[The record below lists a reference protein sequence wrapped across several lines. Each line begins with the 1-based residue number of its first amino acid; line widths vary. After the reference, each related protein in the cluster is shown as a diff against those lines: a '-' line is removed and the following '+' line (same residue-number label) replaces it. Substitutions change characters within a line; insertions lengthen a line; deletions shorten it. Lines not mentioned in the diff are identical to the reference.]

1 MRAVVQRVS
10 EAEVSVGGEIVG
22 AIGEGLL
29 TLVGVTHG
37 DTTADAEALA
47 RKLATLRIFR
57 DERGFM
63 NRSVVEV
70 EGAVLVVSQFT
81 LYGSTGK
88 GRRPSFTEAA
98 APEEAE
104 VLVDALVEDL
114 AAEGLSVATGR
125 FGAMMQVRLVNDGP
139 VTFVIESRGGSV
151 IG

>member
-57 DERGFM
+57 DEHGLM

-70 EGAVLVVSQFT
+70 DGAVLVVSQFT

>member
-10 EAEVSVGGEIVG
+10 EAEVGVAGEIVG

-29 TLVGVTHG
+29 VLVGVTHG
-37 DTTADAEALA
+37 DTRADAETLA

-57 DERGFM
+57 DELGLM
-63 NRSVVEV
+63 NRSVAEV

-88 GRRPSFTEAA
+88 GRRPSFAEAA

-104 VLVDALVEDL
+104 VLVEALVEGL
-114 AAEGLSVATGR
+114 AAEGLPVATGR
-125 FGAMMQVRLVNDGP
+125 FGAMMEVRIVNDGP
-139 VTFVIESRGGSV
+139 VTFVMESRGGSLV
-151 IG
+151 G